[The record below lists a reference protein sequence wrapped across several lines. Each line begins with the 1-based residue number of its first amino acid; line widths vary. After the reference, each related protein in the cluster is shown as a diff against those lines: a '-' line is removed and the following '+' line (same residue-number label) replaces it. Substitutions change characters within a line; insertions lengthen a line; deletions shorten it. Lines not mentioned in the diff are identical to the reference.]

1 MVKKMFSVNGKMKK
15 AVQQSGVLILG
26 RNYGL
31 KVFFTEI
38 FRNAYLKCYA
48 PKASYDC

>member
-26 RNYGL
+26 RNCGL
-31 KVFFTEI
+31 KVSTI
-38 FRNAYLKCYA
+38 FS
-48 PKASYDC
+48 PKFSEMLI